1 MTAPTVA
8 ERFVDAIVAKDREA
22 LLALMAPRVRMRG
35 IAPGRTWDSDD
46 AATLVDDVLLG
57 DFFGPETE
65 ITACPWRRTGHVE
78 DVNSA
83 SYRLVLRKDGED
95 LVCETHTFFD
105 VHAERIH
112 ALHLLC
118 SGFIPV
124 GGRAQTGDGVSA
136 RSTGP
141 ALRGG

>member
-1 MTAPTVA
+1 MPAPPVA
-8 ERFVDAIVAKDREA
+8 QRFVDAIVSKDREA
-22 LLALMAPRVRMRG
+22 LMDLMAPRVRMRG

-46 AATLVDDVLLG
+46 ACVLVDDVLLG

-65 ITACPWRRTGHVE
+65 ILELTWSRTGQVQ

-83 SYRLVLRKDGED
+83 SYQLRMLKDGVH

-105 VHAERIH
+105 VVAGRIH

-118 SGFIPV
+118 SGFLPV
-124 GGRAQTGDGVSA
+124 AD
-136 RSTGP
+136 
-141 ALRGG
+141 